1 TAEIGLFKIVSESSV
16 ASGVRRIEAIA
27 GRSIPQWLKQL
38 DRNAGNLRDDMARQ
52 AERIKQLEKEL
63 LSYKVDELKT
73 IIPDMVATAEQLDGY
88 RLAVRRIDGV
98 EMEQLKSLG
107 DELRSGLKSQ
117 GIGLLAAVID
127 DKVQLVC
134 VATDDMAKLKP
145 AGKIVGAVAKEL
157 GGGGGGKPHM
167 ATAGGK
173 DIEKLDIVL
182 KNIPSLISTI

>member
-1 TAEIGLFKIVSESSV
+1 
-16 ASGVRRIEAIA
+16 
-27 GRSIPQWLKQL
+27 
-38 DRNAGNLRDDMARQ
+38 MARQ

-63 LSYKVDELKT
+63 SAHKVGELKT
-73 IIPDMVATAEQLDGY
+73 VIPDMVHQAVPCDGY

-98 EMEQLKSLG
+98 DMEQLKTLG
-107 DELRSGLKSQ
+107 DELRSALKTG
-117 GIGLLAAVID
+117 GIGLLATVAEE
-127 DKVQLVC
+127 KVQLVC
-134 VATDDMAKLKP
+134 VVTDDLTKSKP

-182 KNIPSLISTI
+182 KNIPALISTI